1 MYNEFGKKA
10 TITITSALR
19 AILKKLHIDIYI
31 APPDVV
37 MEVTLVKPSEILK
50 TAKKASKTSNV
61 NEYGELQ
68 DDSGTSS
75 L

>member
-50 TAKKASKTSNV
+50 TAN
-61 NEYGELQ
+61 
-68 DDSGTSS
+68 
-75 L
+75 